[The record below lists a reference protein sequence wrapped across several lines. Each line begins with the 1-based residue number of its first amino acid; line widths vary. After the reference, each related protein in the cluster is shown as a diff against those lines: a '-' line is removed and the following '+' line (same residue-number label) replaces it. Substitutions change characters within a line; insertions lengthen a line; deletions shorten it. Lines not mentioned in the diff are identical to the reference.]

1 MAGAPCRMLAVGETG
16 PGSSWGVG
24 APGGRD
30 RQRLQGLGR
39 HHRAVCRRPP
49 PRPPELHPS
58 LRPGPLRAR
67 AGVLL
72 GPEAD
77 RSGQERHGH
86 RWGLWGRGVHLPRD
100 VAAPAL
106 GPCVRTRDGRAPSSP
121 SFRPGRSL
129 KPGAVSLATVPDAP
143 PGGAVLLDARSTGR
157 PRRGGP
163 RRIRSR
169 RRVMN
174 GPRKGAGDGR
184 IRGKRGS
191 RNVSAGSIGPC
202 RRRRVHRG
210 LRDRECRLHRWM
222 RLTAGG
228 NSSILP
234 RLRSL

>member
-143 PGGAVLLDARSTGR
+143 PRWRCA
-157 PRRGGP
+157 PRCTF
-163 RRIRSR
+163 
-169 RRVMN
+169 N
-174 GPRKGAGDGR
+174 WTA
-184 IRGKRGS
+184 
-191 RNVSAGSIGPC
+191 SAGRASPDPVEATGDERAPQGGRGRTDSRETRFEKRKCRVDRALPEATGAPRAPGP
-202 RRRRVHRG
+202 
-210 LRDRECRLHRWM
+210 
-222 RLTAGG
+222 
-228 NSSILP
+228 
-234 RLRSL
+234 